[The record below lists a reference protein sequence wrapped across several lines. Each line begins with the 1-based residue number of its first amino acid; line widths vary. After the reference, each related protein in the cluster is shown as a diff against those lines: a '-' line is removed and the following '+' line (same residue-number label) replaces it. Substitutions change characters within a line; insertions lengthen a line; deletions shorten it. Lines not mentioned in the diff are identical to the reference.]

1 MKIAVSISVH
11 DAYENAQ
18 LSAEI
23 IKSNWQKQHKLFLI
37 CGLTKNNKEFKK
49 KKIFNKIINISNP
62 KTSYLGQF
70 KEKKN
75 SEVSRS
81 SRLFNS
87 ILKTGRIA
95 IMEKCDFIIYLNAGS
110 WVLSISKLMKLLKN
124 LNNKVAGVRI
134 AKRDKYLIIDDHFL
148 IINLKKAKKINLFS
162 QKLSNRVWNTFTV
175 NLHGIHG
182 ILLGWL
188 NTIPFKNIKTY
199 YDHSNSINHLG
210 ERCYTFNPLHFDNE
224 NLFLHS
230 NHKFKYIDNLKKFYL
245 NYYLKKKSNFILK
258 YIGKENKFKNIKIK
272 NNIPILKKRFKPK
285 TNRYSFF
292 KKLNKEKFI

>member
-11 DAYENAQ
+11 DAYENAE

-23 IKSNWQKQHKLFLI
+23 IKSNWQKKHKLFLI
-37 CGLTKNNKEFKK
+37 CGLTKNNKKFKK

-75 SEVSRS
+75 SDVSRS

-95 IMEKCDFIIYLNAGS
+95 IREKCDFIIYLNAGS
-110 WVLSISKLMKLLKN
+110 WILSINKFLKLLKI
-124 LNNKVAGVRI
+124 LKDKVAGVRI
-134 AKRDKYLIIDDHFL
+134 ARRDKYLIIDDHFL
-148 IINLKKAKKINLFS
+148 IVNLKKAEKLNLFN
-162 QKLSNRVWNTFTV
+162 QNLSNRVWNTLTV
-175 NLHGIHG
+175 NLHSIHG
-182 ILLGWL
+182 MLLAWL

-199 YDHSNSINHLG
+199 YDHSNSVNHLG
-210 ERCYTFNPLHFDNE
+210 GQCYTFNPLHFDKE

-230 NHKFKYIDNLKKFYL
+230 NHKFKYLEVLKRFYL
-245 NYYLKKKSNFILK
+245 NHFLKKKSSLILE
-258 YIGKENKFKNIKIK
+258 YIGKTDQFKNIKVK
-272 NNIPILKKRFKPK
+272 HNVPMLKKKFKIK
-285 TNRYSFF
+285 KNKYSYF
-292 KKLNKEKFI
+292 KKFNIKKFI